1 MPHKDPKTQKMQ
13 ETVIV
18 YPGCLLPDPMLS
30 LLGYGAF
37 QWIIELKQWE
47 QGLKILLRSI
57 NVIGQ
62 SYFWYCEGGGQKKK
76 KHCTHSDDLALYSIS
91 TPFMYIELPESWK

>member
-18 YPGCLLPDPMLS
+18 YAGCLLPDPMLS
-30 LLGYGAF
+30 LWGYGAF
-37 QWIIELKQWE
+37 HWIIELQQQE

-57 NVIGQ
+57 NVIVQ
-62 SYFWYCEGGGQKKK
+62 SYFWYCGKKK
-76 KHCTHSDDLALYSIS
+76 EEEKTVFSFWWLGTLFHFHSFHVHWTI
-91 TPFMYIELPESWK
+91 PESWK